1 MYQTLKHQ
9 SVDSRHWEED
19 VLNVAFIF
27 FEIKEWGWGR
37 FFSGFLSC
45 FCGSLGFYLLNDA
58 VFESILCF
66 QELF

>member
-1 MYQTLKHQ
+1 MLLLFSLKL
-9 SVDSRHWEED
+9 RNGFGED
-19 VLNVAFIF
+19 NF
-27 FEIKEWGWGR
+27 FFGGGD
-37 FFSGFLSC
+37 FFLSC